1 MSKTGLS
8 AIWHDTTQKFEVTEL
23 PIKETES
30 DAINIAHLMISL
42 GSSLDI
48 SNYYGDTLIDT
59 LEKKDSLT
67 GRENDNFSY
76 YIKMRYIDAPIHNQ

>member
-30 DAINIAHLMISL
+30 DAINIRVEATSGC
-42 GSSLDI
+42 GSDLHI
-48 SNYYGDTLIDT
+48 WRGDGIT
-59 LEKKDSLT
+59 E
-67 GRENDNFSY
+67 E
-76 YIKMRYIDAPIHNQ
+76 